1 MVDSYCR
8 PSSESS
14 RVSHGTP
21 LIFSPLPLLHISDF
35 FWFWV
40 IPRLK
45 NRQLFFH
52 FVFAPA
58 ASFCSPFRVYPIGF
72 FRAHS
77 LHSVRPVRNF
87 LPGFLLPF
95 FLHNSFCPFLII
107 SSNLLLSSS
116 SIPSLISISS
126 APSSPLFTISLSS
139 SSSTILISL
148 RFIFVLVM
156 SHTFLFLFY
165 IIIPLFSAT
174 TYSFSPTFSRN
185 LL

>member
-1 MVDSYCR
+1 M
-8 PSSESS
+8 PSSYILSTPFTSHLRFFLILSRPAFKKSS
-14 RVSHGTP
+14 A
-21 LIFSPLPLLHISDF
+21 
-35 FWFWV
+35 
-40 IPRLK
+40 
-45 NRQLFFH
+45 FFH

-87 LPGFLLPF
+87 LPDFLLPF

-116 SIPSLISISS
+116 SNPFLISISS
-126 APSSPLFTISLSS
+126 APSSPLFTISLSF
-139 SSSTILISL
+139 SSSTILPPL

-156 SHTFLFLFY
+156 SHTFLILFY